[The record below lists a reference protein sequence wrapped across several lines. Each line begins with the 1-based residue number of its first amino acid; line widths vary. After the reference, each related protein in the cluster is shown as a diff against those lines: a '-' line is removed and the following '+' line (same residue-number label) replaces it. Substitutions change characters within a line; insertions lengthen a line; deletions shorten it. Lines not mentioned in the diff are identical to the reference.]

1 MGKGANASKNDRAR
15 KDAAKRK
22 DRAAG
27 TAGSGGTDGIAKRQA
42 TKGYVCKHCMVRA
55 GRQR

>member
-42 TKGYVCKHCMVRA
+42 TKGYVCGHCMVS
-55 GRQR
+55 QR